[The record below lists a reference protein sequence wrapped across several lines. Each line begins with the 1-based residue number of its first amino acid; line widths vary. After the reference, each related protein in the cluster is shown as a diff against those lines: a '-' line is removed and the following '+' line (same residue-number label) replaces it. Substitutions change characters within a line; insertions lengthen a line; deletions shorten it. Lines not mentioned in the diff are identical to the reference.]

1 MIPSFQFI
9 CSARRQAMKVKDL
22 MTPGP
27 ETVGSGD
34 PVKKAAELMEKN
46 NVGVVPVFDEGGGA
60 IGVLTDRD
68 IALRLVAEG
77 KDPQTTKTGDIMS
90 RGVVYCP
97 DDAHASKAAQIMEEK
112 KVRRLLV
119 RDSRGK
125 ITGIVSLGDLAQSL
139 SKDKAGKLIR
149 EVSRSVAPAG

>member
-1 MIPSFQFI
+1 M
-9 CSARRQAMKVKDL
+9 MVKDL
-22 MTPGP
+22 MTRNP
-27 ETVGSGD
+27 EIVGSGD

-46 NVGVVPVFDEGGGA
+46 NVGAVPVFDEGGGA

-77 KDPQTTKTGDIMS
+77 KDPQTTKTADIMS

-97 DDAHASKAAQIMEEK
+97 DDAHASKAAQIMEERK
-112 KVRRLLV
+112 IRRLLV
-119 RDSRGK
+119 RDAGGK
-125 ITGIVSLGDLAQSL
+125 VTGIVSLGDLTRSL

-149 EVSRSVAPAG
+149 EVSKPAPAAG

>member
-1 MIPSFQFI
+1 M
-9 CSARRQAMKVKDL
+9 MVKDL
-22 MTPGP
+22 MTRSP
-27 ETVGSGD
+27 EIVGSSD
-34 PVKKAAELMEKN
+34 PVKKAAELMQKN
-46 NVGVVPVFDEGGGA
+46 NVGVVPVFEEGGGA
-60 IGVLTDRD
+60 IGILTDRD

-77 KDPQTTKTGDIMS
+77 KDPVTTRTGDIMS

-112 KVRRLLV
+112 KIRRLLV

-125 ITGIVSLGDLAQSL
+125 ITGIVSMGDLVMSL

-149 EVSRSVAPAG
+149 EVSKPAAPAG

>member
-1 MIPSFQFI
+1 
-9 CSARRQAMKVKDL
+9 MKVKDL

-46 NVGVVPVFDEGGGA
+46 NVGAVPVFDEGGGA
-60 IGVLTDRD
+60 VGVVTDRD
-68 IALRLVAEG
+68 IALRLVAGG
-77 KDPQTTKTGDIMS
+77 KDPETTKTADIMS
-90 RGVVYCP
+90 RSVVYCP

-112 KVRRLLV
+112 KIRRLLV

-125 ITGIVSLGDLAQSL
+125 VTGIVSLGDLAKRL

-149 EVSRSVAPAG
+149 QVSGPAAPPG

>member
-1 MIPSFQFI
+1 
-9 CSARRQAMKVKDL
+9 MKVKDL

-68 IALRLVAEG
+68 IALRLVAGG

-90 RGVVYCP
+90 RAVVYCP

-112 KVRRLLV
+112 KIRRLLV
-119 RDSRGK
+119 RDPRGK
-125 ITGIVSLGDLAQSL
+125 VTGIVSLGDLAKGL

-149 EVSRSVAPAG
+149 QVSKPAAPPG

>member
-1 MIPSFQFI
+1 
-9 CSARRQAMKVKDL
+9 MKVKDL

-46 NVGVVPVFDEGGGA
+46 NVGVVPVFDEGGRA

-112 KVRRLLV
+112 KIRRLLV